1 MPFLSSFSSPSSS
14 RSASPAPPVDTYEPR
29 PARIYDRVERV
40 EKSIAELHRA
50 QERAMAL
57 FEGYKDD
64 HTGIED
70 RLDIITEFLGI
81 HSPRVLR
88 DKRQREAQER
98 LDNLRDVPKPPP
110 PTAAIPAFFS
120 LGPPGSDSED
130 SDVPTL
136 EHSDAESTE
145 SPLRKATRTL
155 TTASERTLTPK
166 IDDKKQ
172 RKDDSELRNQKR
184 PENEEAK
191 QEENPL
197 KAPPMPDQEPRRG
210 RSRMRE
216 SSPAA
221 SPASAPHSPKPS
233 KHISFIN
240 LLPLHHKKSASA
252 SDLVAT
258 AQHASTS
265 LASPEGS
272 PNSSSSD
279 LKAMGG
285 TPAEERRSRSAINLR
300 GLTEGMSHFH
310 LGETDPK
317 RMRTVD
323 ATLAN
328 TMVFGGLKKGKE
340 GSEEGSS

>member
-1 MPFLSSFSSPSSS
+1 M
-14 RSASPAPPVDTYEPR
+14 
-29 PARIYDRVERV
+29 
-40 EKSIAELHRA
+40 
-50 QERAMAL
+50 
-57 FEGYKDD
+57 
-64 HTGIED
+64 
-70 RLDIITEFLGI
+70 
-81 HSPRVLR
+81 
-88 DKRQREAQER
+88 
-98 LDNLRDVPKPPP
+98 PKPPP
-110 PTAAIPAFFS
+110 PTAAIPAFS
-120 LGPPGSDSED
+120 LGPLGSDSED

-136 EHSDAESTE
+136 EHSDTESTE

-155 TTASERTLTPK
+155 TTASELTLTPN

-172 RKDDSELRNQKR
+172 RKDDSELRDQKR

-191 QEENPL
+191 QEENSL
-197 KAPPMPDQEPRRG
+197 KAPPMPDQKPRPG

-221 SPASAPHSPKPS
+221 SPASAPHSPK

-252 SDLVAT
+252 SDLLAT
-258 AQHASTS
+258 SQHASSTLS
-265 LASPEGS
+265 SPEGS
-272 PNSSSSD
+272 PNPSSSD

-285 TPAEERRSRSAINLR
+285 TPAGEKRSRSAINLR

-340 GSEEGSS
+340 GSEEGPS